1 MQNLIC
7 AVAVFVAAGKNCYM
21 GFVTAT
27 EIAMQRRELLK
38 ITTGCKEV
46 DAILEGAA
54 PLSNAHPRC

>member
-1 MQNLIC
+1 
-7 AVAVFVAAGKNCYM
+7 M

-46 DAILEGAA
+46 DAILEGVAL
-54 PLSNAHPRC
+54 PSNAPSKCLALLSYAGTRL

>member
-1 MQNLIC
+1 
-7 AVAVFVAAGKNCYM
+7 M

-46 DAILEGAA
+46 DAILEGTLLPSCA
-54 PLSNAHPRC
+54 PSQCLALLSRAGTKL